1 MNLNSVFSTGVFMY
15 TLYVYMLLY
24 VHVCVPVWVACTHVC
39 TSLEARGECG
49 KSFLIALGVAV
60 F

>member
-1 MNLNSVFSTGVFMY
+1 MY